1 MSEKDVPPTALAAE
15 GTISRGGCWMSVLVI
30 VDNVPS
36 DTFGHIF
43 KVFDVVH
50 PAESAFRDSPLL
62 KILSNCCDLS
72 RGDFL
77 AAVLVA
83 SAGRSVRF
91 RL

>member
-1 MSEKDVPPTALAAE
+1 MI
-15 GTISRGGCWMSVLVI
+15 GSVLMV

-43 KVFDVVH
+43 KAFDVVH

-62 KILSNCCDLS
+62 KILPNCCDLS
-72 RGDFL
+72 KGDFL
-77 AAVLVA
+77 AAVLEA
-83 SAGRSVRF
+83 SVGRSVRF